1 MALDNEAKISQIESA
16 QTVTSTE
23 AQFFAD
29 IIKDYF
35 VSGRPSS
42 FEKYERPLITRLP
55 QFLKFLEF
63 DGLIFLIQQFFLFL
77 RTNNPEKNTDSHQ
90 QQISDEVLHPFL
102 NRLEEIIENLELKPL
117 DYPLQQKNVIIQ
129 TRHAL
134 TQGSYAPGKQIY
146 AVARA
151 LLGAK
156 FKVKVF
162 SYGEVDE
169 EFKALMASNS
179 NFQIVQKKHLRPL
192 EQLIDLRSE
201 AFHFRPCAIFTD
213 YEIGVLAA
221 AEAIGL
227 SSKCYLLSAGF
238 YRVPWYSKIMLTE
251 ELMTAS
257 LMQSDRFHAIP
268 QTLFIDN
275 LAPKIDRK
283 IISKAKVQIGFGDS
297 FVIGSFARY
306 EMFSEEFLRLIDTI
320 LQKIKNAKVI
330 LAGTNDQSLA
340 KRILKQHIAAG
351 RVQILGPSK
360 TSILGYVCDVFL
372 DTFPTV
378 TGYAALESMAK
389 GKPVLT
395 LNCENLQNYRENR
408 LEELI
413 FNSKDDLAA
422 ELALLAVDANR
433 YQKLSMA
440 SKNFMLKI
448 ENLDE
453 LTNALLSQLKITST

>member
-1 MALDNEAKISQIESA
+1 MDNEAKISQIENV

-35 VSGRPSS
+35 DNGRPKS
-42 FEKYERPLITRLP
+42 FEKYERPLTDKLP
-55 QFLKFLEF
+55 QFLKFLDF
-63 DGLIFLIQQFFLFL
+63 DSLIVLIQNFFLFR

-102 NRLEEIIENLELKPL
+102 NRIEEIIANLELKPL
-117 DYPLQQKNVIIQ
+117 DYPVQQKNVIIQ

-151 LLGAK
+151 LLEAN
-156 FKVKVF
+156 FNVKVF

-169 EFKALMASNS
+169 EFKALMASNPH
-179 NFQIVQKKHLRPL
+179 FQISEKQHLQPL
-192 EQLIDLRSE
+192 EQLFDLRSE
-201 AFHFRPCAIFTD
+201 AFHFRPSAILTD
-213 YEIGVLAA
+213 YEIGVLTA

-227 SSKCYLLSAGF
+227 SSKCFLLSAGF

-251 ELMTAS
+251 ELMTES
-257 LMQSDRFHAIP
+257 LMQSDRFHLIP
-268 QTLFIDN
+268 QTLLIEN
-275 LAPKIDRK
+275 LAPKIDDK
-283 IISKAKVQIGFGDS
+283 TISEIKAQLGLGDS

-306 EMFSEEFLRLIDTI
+306 EMFSEEFLSLLDTI
-320 LQKIKNAKVI
+320 LHNLKNTKVI
-330 LAGTNDQSLA
+330 LAGANDQSLA
-340 KRILKQHIAAG
+340 RRLLKQHIAAG

-360 TSILGYVCDVFL
+360 TAMLGYVCDVFL

-389 GKPVLT
+389 GKPVFT
-395 LNCENLQNYRENR
+395 LDCENLQNYRKSR

-413 FNSKDDLAA
+413 FNTKV
-422 ELALLAVDANR
+422 ELIDALAVSVAEASR
-433 YQKLSMA
+433 YQKLSIA
-440 SKNFMLKI
+440 SKDFIAKI

-453 LTNALLSQLKITST
+453 LTNALLSQLKIPSS